1 MGLVRIAFMQIR
13 TKDIRERLRDIE
25 EFLLDEYKKNH
36 PEQKRDWRTY
46 EQQLAHRLKYAVRN
60 LEPLIDEAVSSI
72 SVQRGAGRPPEL
84 SLKQKTILLLVKEL
98 VDKSNRNLE
107 AMMDLFS
114 LLTGFDVSY
123 KTVERLYS
131 DPEVDL
137 ALHNLHV
144 LILKRRGVQNVDASG
159 DGTGYSLQIKEH
171 YASEAQKLKDK
182 AKENDSLKMR
192 FVYSFKLLDLK
203 SKLYVAYGVSFKSEK
218 QAYEKAIVMFEQ
230 LGLSLSSIRLDK
242 YYSNP
247 SDVGKLGAGVR
258 VFVLP
263 KSNATVKGCWAWKRR
278 MYDFVQ
284 NTPEYLEEYY
294 RRESSESQIGADK
307 RWFGWGVAQR
317 RDDRI
322 ETAVNCANVLHNLFN
337 LSLP

>member
-1 MGLVRIAFMQIR
+1 MQLR
-13 TKDIRERLRDIE
+13 TKDIRERIKDIE

-46 EQQLAHRLKYAVRN
+46 EQQLAHRLKHAVRN

-72 SVQRGAGRPPEL
+72 HVQRGAGRPPEL

-98 VDKSNRNLE
+98 IDKSNRNLE

-144 LILKRRGVQNVDASG
+144 LILKRRGVKDVDASG

-182 AKENDSLKMR
+182 AKENESLKMR

-203 SKLYVAYGVSFKSEK
+203 TKLYVAYGVSFKSEK
-218 QAYEKAIVMFEQ
+218 QAYEKAMSMFVG
-230 LGLSLSSIRLDK
+230 LGLNLSSIRLDK

-247 SDVGKLGAGVR
+247 CDLGRFGVGVN

-263 KSNATVKGCWAWKRR
+263 KVNATVRGCWAWKRR
-278 MYDFVQ
+278 MYAFVHD
-284 NTPEYLEEYY
+284 TPAYLQEYY
-294 RRESSESQIGADK
+294 RREASEAQIGVDK

-337 LSLP
+337 MGLP